1 MSVLRVWRVR
11 QQGIGCNER
20 KLVPGKIVLR
30 RVQKKVKTLTQAYSL
45 KVARQ
50 VHNVS
55 LRRCPGKS
63 EAQFDRDD
71 NCCWHSQLQPPVPHI
86 KVNSGVACATS
97 IRTKIL
103 PCRWVGHARKT
114 RARRIWTSLRSIVN
128 GKLGTQNLAP
138 NRRKTKDNV
147 ERKTGKKDAETR
159 NGWGT
164 TTRPNIHMKPVRLRG
179 GGAETLQFHEHE
191 A

>member
-1 MSVLRVWRVR
+1 MT
-11 QQGIGCNER
+11 
-20 KLVPGKIVLR
+20 KR
-30 RVQKKVKTLTQAYSL
+30 RFSKV
-45 KVARQ
+45 
-50 VHNVS
+50 
-55 LRRCPGKS
+55 
-63 EAQFDRDD
+63 
-71 NCCWHSQLQPPVPHI
+71 
-86 KVNSGVACATS
+86 
-97 IRTKIL
+97 IL
-103 PCRWVGHARKT
+103 LEWVGHARKT

-191 A
+191 AWKGSNQKKQPRQQREHVKRTTLPGTNVSQATVSGIN